1 MKSQQSESSLTKQSN
16 VFRWFGFVVAVGCVA
31 VGAGAM
37 AVGLIVP
44 SWDIFKLSP
53 KVPPAKALA
62 FTGNSSDANS
72 VSAVARAPRSVEL
85 IVRSDTPSKYSDG
98 PTTSPLNRIPAVSS
112 QDAESTESG
121 EPVPDS
127 NVPTAPP
134 ATVVP
139 REPLVDSAIAT
150 PSQDSD
156 APVATSGI
164 AAASPTSPP
173 EVESKSPPATPPRDS
188 PPMRSV
194 QNVVPTLAVH
204 KSRSHGGPT
213 IGQRMWY
220 K

>member
-1 MKSQQSESSLTKQSN
+1 MKLQQSESSLTKQSN
-16 VFRWFGFVVAVGCVA
+16 VFRWFGFAAAIACVA
-31 VGAGAM
+31 VGAGAI
-37 AVGLIVP
+37 AAGLIVP

-53 KVPPAKALA
+53 KVLPAKALA
-62 FTGNSSDANS
+62 FTGNSSDVNS
-72 VSAVARAPRSVEL
+72 VSAAATAPRSVEL

-98 PTTSPLNRIPAVSS
+98 PTTSPLNQIPAVSL
-112 QDAESTESG
+112 QDAESKESS

-127 NVPTAPP
+127 NVPTTQP
-134 ATVVP
+134 AIVVP
-139 REPLVDSAIAT
+139 REPLVNSAIAT
-150 PSQDSD
+150 SSEDSD

-164 AAASPTSPP
+164 AAESPTSPP

-194 QNVVPTLAVH
+194 QNFTPTLAAP
-204 KSRSHGGPT
+204 KLRSHGGPT